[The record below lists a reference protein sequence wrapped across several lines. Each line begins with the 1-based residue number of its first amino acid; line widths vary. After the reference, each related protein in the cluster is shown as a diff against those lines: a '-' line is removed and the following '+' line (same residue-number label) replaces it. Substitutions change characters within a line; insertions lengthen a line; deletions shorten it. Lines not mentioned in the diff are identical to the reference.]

1 MARPTGNR
9 KLKAAR
15 LACGLGS
22 QEALAEALNF
32 AATELG
38 LRGVSIGQR
47 QVRRWESSHP
57 PWPQSHHQ
65 RLLTHVL
72 GLRTDELGF
81 DPPWGRLDAPASRP
95 RMQPGHVTPATR
107 GLVQPVP
114 DTVLADLAAVTG
126 AHRRLYWT
134 VNPVHLHPAV
144 VEHVRLGEPLLR
156 RATGLVGMA
165 IGQALAESALLAGR
179 IEFFDLRTPDH
190 AAATFVRAMQF
201 AGEAEDQ
208 LLGAAI
214 LAHAA
219 FVPGWAGQRDG
230 ATERVAAARAYARRG
245 GAPALFC
252 AWLDAVEAECLTRC
266 GDASAALSVLSRA
279 QSALAGDPAEP
290 LPLWM
295 DWFTTVRLD
304 AFLGNTQLA
313 AGQIRRARQTL
324 SDVLAQLPE
333 TDVKQRS
340 VVAADLAAVEVAAQD
355 VPAACARAGQALD
368 ALAQV
373 WYATAM
379 ERIRQ
384 VRQSLRPWQDEQC
397 VRDLDDRLY
406 GWNTSLSALS
416 G

>member
-1 MARPTGNR
+1 MAT
-9 KLKAAR
+9 
-15 LACGLGS
+15 S
-22 QEALAEALNF
+22 
-32 AATELG
+32 T
-38 LRGVSIGQR
+38 
-47 QVRRWESSHP
+47 
-57 PWPQSHHQ
+57 Q

-81 DPPWGRLDAPASRP
+81 DPPWGRLDAPVTRP
-95 RMQPGHVTPATR
+95 RTQPGHVTPAST
-107 GLVQPVP
+107 GLAQPVP
-114 DTVLADLAAVTG
+114 GAVAADLAAVTV

-144 VEHVRLGEPLLR
+144 VEHVRLGEPILR
-156 RATGLVGMA
+156 RTTGSVGTA

-179 IEFFDLRTPDH
+179 IEFFDLRTPDR

-201 AGEAEDQ
+201 AGDAEDQ

-245 GAPALFC
+245 GAPALFR

-266 GDASAALSVLSRA
+266 GDTSAALSMLNRA
-279 QSALAGDPAEP
+279 QSELAGDSDEP
-290 LPLWM
+290 PPLWM
-295 DWFTTVRLD
+295 DWFTSVRLD

-324 SDVLAQLPE
+324 SDVLAQLPDA
-333 TDVKQRS
+333 DVKQRP

-355 VPAACARAGQALD
+355 VPAACDRARQALD
-368 ALAQV
+368 ALAEV
-373 WYATAM
+373 WYATGM

-384 VRQSLRPWQDEQC
+384 VRRSLRPWQEEQC

-406 GWNTSLSALS
+406 GWNTSLSALC